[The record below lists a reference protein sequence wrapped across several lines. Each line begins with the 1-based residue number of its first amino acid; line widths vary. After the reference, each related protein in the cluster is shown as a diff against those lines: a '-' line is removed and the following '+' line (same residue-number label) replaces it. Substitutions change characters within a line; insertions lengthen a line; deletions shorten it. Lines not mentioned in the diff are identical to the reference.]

1 MPSPE
6 LWVPG
11 YAGPLDDLIER
22 IHRRIEQFAGETRVE
37 RPFVE
42 IELIDGVRYT
52 VESLSPEPGYGFVT
66 IRPHPGE
73 DVPAEL
79 IVQIGSIKRIEL
91 RAVGEQ
97 RGQFGFSVPS
107 QSLTPKGSDPAV
119 RKAPRPRKAGTD

>member
-1 MPSPE
+1 

-11 YAGPLDDLIER
+11 YAGPLDDLVER
-22 IHRRIEQFAGETRVE
+22 IHRRIEQFAGEAGVE

-42 IELIDGVRYT
+42 IELFDGVRYT

-91 RAVGEQ
+91 SAVGEQ

-107 QSLTPKGSDPAV
+107 QGLTSDPAA